1 MAGRWSGRLFGESRD
16 EDEAMRRAREA
27 MTAAFLDL
35 DGRQRIAESS
45 VAASNRLYPDKGV
58 HRQWQAVRDSC
69 YEVGS
74 RYLELC
80 DAADAGRAT
89 VSDLDATTRALIDA
103 AHLVDEF
110 YGTHRAHLEHAAS
123 LLDAIPRIARESR
136 AAADA
141 ARRSAA
147 GPFAGYSSIRAG
159 LAAVDEA
166 SLLLAG
172 ADAQGDIRAVRDAAA
187 RLHDAAA
194 ELGSALAAAPD
205 RERQARNALSSVT
218 TRIAAV
224 RHRAGD
230 LGPAYS
236 SILREFNAASSDDL
250 VGNDRESVR
259 LIDRSAALF
268 AEAGAA
274 LAAGDPDLALELTAR
289 VRAMLADAEGLVDAV
304 TDRLRLLREIRAD
317 PRSKVDAVRFRLRDA
332 QLLAVNS
339 GLAAEWG
346 SALDAQVDRIERAVD
361 RLTGTHPDYWAF
373 ITDLDAVSSFVAGI
387 VQRMRGQ
394 SATP

>member
-1 MAGRWSGRLFGESRD
+1 MAGRWSGRFFGESRD
-16 EDEAMRRAREA
+16 EDEAMRRARET

-45 VAASNRLYPDKGV
+45 VAASNRLYPDKGI
-58 HRQWQAVRDSC
+58 HRQWQSVRDGC

-74 RYLELC
+74 RYVATC
-80 DAADAGRAT
+80 DDADSGRAT
-89 VSDLDATTRALIDA
+89 VTDLDATTRALIDA

-110 YGTHRAHLEHAAS
+110 YGSHRAHLEHAAS
-123 LLDAIPRIARESR
+123 LLDAIPRIAVEAQS
-136 AAADA
+136 AADA
-141 ARRSAA
+141 ACRSAV
-147 GPFAGYSSIRAG
+147 GPYAGYSSVRAG
-159 LAAVDEA
+159 VAAIDEA

-172 ADAQGDIRAVRDAAA
+172 AGAQDDIRRVRDAAA
-187 RLHDAAA
+187 RLNDAVA

-224 RHRAGD
+224 RNRAAD

-259 LIDRSAALF
+259 LIEQSEVLF
-268 AEAGAA
+268 AEAQAA
-274 LAAGDPDLALELTAR
+274 LAAGDPDLASELTAR
-289 VRAMLADAEGLVDAV
+289 VRATLVDAEGLVDAV
-304 TDRLRLLREIRAD
+304 TDRLRLLRDVRTD
-317 PRSKVDAVRFRLRDA
+317 PRAKVDAVRFRLRDA

-339 GLAAEWG
+339 GLAVEWG

-361 RLTGTHPDYWAF
+361 RLAGTHPDYWAY
-373 ITDLDAVSSFVAGI
+373 ITELDAVSSFVAGI

>member
-1 MAGRWSGRLFGESRD
+1 
-16 EDEAMRRAREA
+16 

-45 VAASNRLYPDKGV
+45 VAASNRLFPDKGIL
-58 HRQWQAVRDSC
+58 RQWQSVRDGC
-69 YEVGS
+69 YEVGT

-80 DAADAGRAT
+80 DVADTGRVA
-89 VSDLDATTRALIDA
+89 VAEVDATTRALIDA
-103 AHLVDEF
+103 AHRVDGF
-110 YGTHRAHLEHAAS
+110 YGAHRAHLEHAAS
-123 LLDAIPRIARESR
+123 LLDAIPRIAAEAQ
-136 AAADA
+136 AAAEA

-147 GPFAGYSSIRAG
+147 GPYAGYSSVRAG
-159 LAAVDEA
+159 VAAIDEA

-172 ADAQGDIRAVRDAAA
+172 AVAQDDVNRVRDAAA
-187 RLHDAAA
+187 RLNDAVA
-194 ELGSALAAAPD
+194 ELGSALSAAPD
-205 RERQARNALSSVT
+205 RERQARQALSSVT

-259 LIDRSAALF
+259 LIDRSQALF
-268 AEAGAA
+268 VEAESA
-274 LAAGDPDLALELTAR
+274 LAAGDPDLALDLTAR
-289 VRAMLADAEGLVDAV
+289 VRATLADAEGLVDAV
-304 TDRLRLLREIRAD
+304 TDRLRLLREVRAD
-317 PRSKVDAVRFRLRDA
+317 PRARVDAVRFRLRDA

-346 SALDAQVDRIERAVD
+346 SALDAQMDRIERAAD
-361 RLTGTHPDYWAF
+361 RLTGTHPDYWAYV
-373 ITDLDAVSSFVAGI
+373 TDLDAVSSFVAGI

-394 SATP
+394 AATP

>member
-1 MAGRWSGRLFGESRD
+1 
-16 EDEAMRRAREA
+16 MRRAREA